1 MSAHWEL
8 FAFLALFLGLLL
20 VLVGLVAVAWYQDR
34 KRWRNVPRHMGS
46 TYDASSRP
54 YRPNVDLRRV
64 RHNWRKVMP

>member
-34 KRWRNVPRHMGS
+34 KRWRAVAPYYGKA
-46 TYDASSRP
+46 YDASSRT

-64 RHNWRKVMP
+64 R